1 MRNRKTDCEVIEDS
15 FEDVFSNIGEC
26 FNRAV
31 DEKHSKMSV
40 VKGLFG
46 LGRSVVKLSF
56 DGGKCA
62 IKQTPKVI
70 ATVAAAKR
78 EVVTAIEEEVTAYK
92 KQAKE
97 DALDEKIRA
106 LKIKKTVEK

>member
-1 MRNRKTDCEVIEDS
+1 MKNRRSDCEIIEND
-15 FEDVFSNIGEC
+15 FKDVFTGIGEC
-26 FNRAV
+26 FERAV

-46 LGRSVVKLSF
+46 LGASVVKLSF
-56 DGGKCA
+56 HGGTCA

-78 EVVTAIEEEVTAYK
+78 EVVTTIEEGVSAYQ

-97 DALDEKIRA
+97 DALDDKIKA
-106 LKIKKTVEK
+106 LKMLKSNRR